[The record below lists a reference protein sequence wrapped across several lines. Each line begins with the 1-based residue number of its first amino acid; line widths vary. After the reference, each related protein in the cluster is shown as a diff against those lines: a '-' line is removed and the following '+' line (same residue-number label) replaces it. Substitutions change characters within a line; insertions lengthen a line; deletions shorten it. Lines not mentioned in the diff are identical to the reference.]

1 MGITLLLVRHGQTV
15 YNAEGRYQG
24 QRDIPLSSHG
34 RWQAQRLGE
43 RLAAAYR
50 QTTAAPAGTGHSQ
63 PLPGPP
69 VTAYA
74 SDLGRAAETAALI
87 ADTLTRRTDGSS
99 AAALPVISLP
109 LLRERSFGAWEGL
122 SIQEIKERFPEHQEP
137 EGGET
142 WPEVWTR
149 MDAAFHT
156 IWQQHTSRPEPSVI
170 LVVGHGGSLR
180 AFLCRALGVG
190 HSHVRRFRLDNASLS
205 IAEFW
210 GGDPDTVEGRVAL
223 LNDTAHLHSISG
235 ESG

>member
-1 MGITLLLVRHGQTV
+1 MGITLLLVRHGQTA

-24 QRDIPLSSHG
+24 QRDIPLSTHG
-34 RWQAQRLGE
+34 RWQAQRLGD
-43 RLAAAYR
+43 RLAAAY
-50 QTTAAPAGTGHSQ
+50 QESTGPAGGTTGHSR

-69 VTAYA
+69 VAAYA
-74 SDLGRAAETAALI
+74 SDLGRAAETAAVI
-87 ADTLTRRTDGSS
+87 ADTLTRRTGN
-99 AAALPVISLP
+99 AAPLPVLSLP

-122 SIQEIKERFPEHQEP
+122 SIEEIKARFPEHQEP

-149 MDAAFHT
+149 MDAAFQT
-156 IWQQHTSRPEPSVI
+156 IWHEHNSPVEPSVV

-205 IAEFW
+205 LAEFW
-210 GGDPDTVEGRVAL
+210 GSDPQTVEGRVAL
-223 LNDTAHLHSISG
+223 LNDTAHLHSIPG
-235 ESG
+235 EPG